1 LKIKF
6 NPKYKIMSLVRRTG
20 GLYPS
25 FMEDFFDENWS
36 GQGNG
41 FDTGTRVPAVNVKEA
56 DDSFEIQLAAPGMEK
71 ENFEINVENNILSIS
86 AETKSENEEKDENGK
101 YTKREFSFNSFKRSF
116 SLPESVDDEDI
127 KANYENGILKLS
139 IPKKEE
145 ARPKPPRQI
154 AIGSN

>member
-1 LKIKF
+1 
-6 NPKYKIMSLVRRTG
+6 MSLVRRTG

-56 DDSFEIQLAAPGMEK
+56 DDNFEIQLTAPGMEK
-71 ENFEINVENNILSIS
+71 ENFKINVENNILSIS
-86 AETKSENEEKDENGK
+86 AETKSGNEEKDENGK

-116 SLPESVDDEDI
+116 SLPESDDDEDI

-145 ARPKPPRQI
+145 ARPKPPHRI